1 VIKGNFPY
9 GQGKSLPEGWVGYFP
24 ESVYYGPQDRPEG
37 LEMMVVQFG
46 GSNGYGFASVEERE
60 AANQELKKKG
70 EFKDG
75 IFTWYDESGKKHNQ
89 DGFEACFE
97 AVMGRKLEYAKPRY
111 EDLVLMN
118 PASFDWIPEATK
130 GVYSKWLGSFTERNT
145 RIGFVKIEAGAS
157 FSAGVQSSIE
167 LLFLSKGKVNFEG
180 QEYGLHTAF
189 EFEANEGPVPLKAVE
204 ETEFFRLVL
213 PTF

>member
-1 VIKGNFPY
+1 
-9 GQGKSLPEGWVGYFP
+9 
-24 ESVYYGPQDRPEG
+24 
-37 LEMMVVQFG
+37 
-46 GSNGYGFASVEERE
+46 
-60 AANQELKKKG
+60 LKKKG

-97 AVMGRKLEYAKPRY
+97 EVMGRKLEYAKPRY

-157 FSAGVQSSIE
+157 FSAGLQSSIE
-167 LLFLSKGKVNFEG
+167 LLFLSKGKVSFEG
-180 QEYGLHTAF
+180 KEYGLHTAF
-189 EFEANEGPVPLKAVE
+189 EFEANEGPSPLKAVE
-204 ETEFFRLVL
+204 ETEFFRLVM

>member
-1 VIKGNFPY
+1 
-9 GQGKSLPEGWVGYFP
+9 
-24 ESVYYGPQDRPEG
+24 VYYGPQDRPEG